1 MWPFAVGFM
10 QFYPIILEK
19 EHVEK
24 KVKSAFMKNVKN
36 THFVNALC
44 DLCTWS
50 TRNLKVYMERQ
61 WPQLSCGTL
70 GFKFDAPVESQRS
83 FENHGSLCAMA
94 KSQ

>member
-1 MWPFAVGFM
+1 
-10 QFYPIILEK
+10 
-19 EHVEK
+19 
-24 KVKSAFMKNVKN
+24 MKNVKN
-36 THFVNALC
+36 TQLC
-44 DLCTWS
+44 QYVVWPMYL
-50 TRNLKVYMERQ
+50 VYNKPKGMARQ